1 MLWET
6 NMRQAFAA
14 ATITRTT
21 GAAIVNQ
28 CARAFQ
34 QGAGIVRIGKGWNA
48 HLSFKTAQELKA
60 QGILQ

>member
-6 NMRQAFAA
+6 NMRQVFAA

-21 GAAIVNQ
+21 GAVIVNQ
-28 CARAFQ
+28 CARAFKN
-34 QGAGIVRIGKGWNA
+34 GAGVVNIGKGWNA

-60 QGILQ
+60 QGIL

>member
-1 MLWET
+1 MHWET

-28 CARAFQ
+28 CVRAFQ